1 MCKRCYGDWDG
12 EWGLGP
18 GTMGFCATLCTVH
31 TTQGQGQGTVFFS
44 IVPVPVPV
52 PVTCNVYEPLD
63 TYALFPINIA
73 PFPLTL
79 KPTIT
84 VISLLT

>member
-1 MCKRCYGDWDG
+1 MGTGTGNDG
-12 EWGLGP
+12 FLYY
-18 GTMGFCATLCTVH
+18 TMYCTH
-31 TTQGQGQGTVFFS
+31 YTGAGAGNRFFS

-79 KPTIT
+79 KPTTT